1 MAKNKKNKCRKCEN
15 MLNCPLYEIGEEE
28 MCDYEPHTNLI
39 CKIFGH
45 KYGKTIWHDEIVDL
59 SQQFTTKPRRK
70 RRHIYFYKCVRCNH
84 KKYLTSFQKLKL
96 FNR

>member
-1 MAKNKKNKCRKCEN
+1 MNKKNKCRKCKH
-15 MLNCPLYEIGEEE
+15 MLTCILYELGEQEQ
-28 MCDYEPHTNLI
+28 CDYKPHKSLL
-39 CKIFGH
+39 CQIFGH
-45 KYGKTIWHDEIVDL
+45 KYGKTIWHDEVVDL
-59 SQQFTTKPRRK
+59 LRQSKTLSKRT